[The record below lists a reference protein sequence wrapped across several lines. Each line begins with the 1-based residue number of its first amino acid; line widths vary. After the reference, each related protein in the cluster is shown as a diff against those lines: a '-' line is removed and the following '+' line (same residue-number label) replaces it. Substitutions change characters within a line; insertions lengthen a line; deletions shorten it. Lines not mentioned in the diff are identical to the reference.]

1 MAAPRIYSYPPDDE
15 LVAMIEEHGQAEA
28 ARILGI
34 PPNSLAQHKSNRGI
48 KARKKPRPRQNNS
61 PLPDADVSRE
71 ELLEQQ
77 LREAQAGHRRARKLE
92 VFEERAIQAL
102 TDAVEARTPTYK
114 PKAHKRTT
122 HDEHEFVLL
131 WSDLHAGEV
140 VSEEETNSINS
151 YDWKTMLNRHE
162 RLREGLLSYADNRP
176 YPVRKLHILALGDM
190 LSGDIHDELVETNE
204 MPLAEA
210 TVQLGLDGAE
220 WLASLGEHFEEIEM
234 TGVVGNHPRAKRKP
248 QAKRAFDNADWIAYH
263 TMRLALRKHERISF
277 QVPKASAWPVV
288 VAKRWRLLALHGDGI
303 RSTMPGVPWGGVMRR
318 VNALQSQ
325 YSQAGQPIDCY
336 CLGHFHSL
344 NLVES
349 NAGRIAMN
357 GSVKGV
363 DEYSLR
369 AFGGGR
375 GPQQL
380 LLTYHPKNGLT
391 DASIIDLEPP
401 KPAGAT

>member
-1 MAAPRIYSYPPDDE
+1 VSAPRKYDYPPDAE
-15 LVAMIEEHGQAEA
+15 LVALIEQVGVADA
-28 ARILGI
+28 ARSLGI
-34 PPNSLAQHKSNRGI
+34 PPNALSAYMHTHGI
-48 KARKKPRPRQNNS
+48 KARKKPQNQ
-61 PLPDADVSRE
+61 PGEVAEDVSEAEVLRDRIK
-71 ELLEQQ
+71 ELEK
-77 LREAQAGHRRARKLE
+77 AHRRARKLE
-92 VFEERAIQAL
+92 VFEERAVQAL
-102 TDAVEARTPTYK
+102 TEAVEARAPRYK
-114 PKAHKRTT
+114 PRARSKGRK
-122 HDEHEFVLL
+122 DEHEMVLL

-140 VSEEETNSINS
+140 VSEEETNGINA
-151 YDWKTMLNRHE
+151 YDWETMLRRQE
-162 RLREGLLSYADNRP
+162 RLRDGLFSYAENRP
-176 YPVRKLHILALGDM
+176 YTVRKLHVLALGDM

-204 MPLAEA
+204 IPLAEA
-210 TVQLGLDGAE
+210 TVQLGMDGAE
-220 WLASLGEHFEEIEM
+220 WLASLGEHFEEVEL

-263 TMRLALRKHERISF
+263 TMRLALRKHDRITLN
-277 QVPKASAWPVV
+277 VPKASAWPVS
-288 VAKRWRLLALHGDGI
+288 VAQRWRLLAMHGDGI

-325 YSQAGQPIDCY
+325 YTQSGQPIDCF

-375 GPQQL
+375 GPQQM

-391 DASIIDLEPP
+391 DASIIDLEQPR
-401 KPAGAT
+401 PAGVA